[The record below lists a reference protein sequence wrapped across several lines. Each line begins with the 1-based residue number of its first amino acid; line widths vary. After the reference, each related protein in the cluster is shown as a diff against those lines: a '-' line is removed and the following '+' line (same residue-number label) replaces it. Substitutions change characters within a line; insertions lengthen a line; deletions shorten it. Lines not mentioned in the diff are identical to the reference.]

1 MKKSPKNPHF
11 LKSKK
16 YCCDPCYYSSN
27 SKKDF
32 NKHLSTTK
40 HLRLTSTDA
49 PTAKKIPPYFSCE
62 TCGKKYKHRQSLF
75 NHKKICKMGDGQ
87 LAKLAKKLAKVSH
100 PKFHCECG
108 KSYKHASSL
117 SKHKIKCIY
126 SNDVVD
132 DNEEITEIVPNNNVE
147 VLLKAILKENQN
159 IAHENKVLRDKLS
172 NLEMNVTNIT
182 NNNTNNNQFNINM
195 FLNEKCKNAMNLED
209 FIQKIKFTLE
219 DLQYTRDNGYTKGIS
234 NVFIKS
240 LNDMD
245 VTERPIHCSDQ
256 KRLQFYV
263 KNDDEWTRDRNNEK
277 IDSSI
282 EKVSKKQLKSIKEWV
297 KSNPDY
303 LDSEKKTEEYFTMV
317 NKITQPNSEKN
328 LRNIKRKVGENVK
341 LEKYENVK

>member
-1 MKKSPKNPHF
+1 M
-11 LKSKK
+11 
-16 YCCDPCYYSSN
+16 
-27 SKKDF
+27 
-32 NKHLSTTK
+32 
-40 HLRLTSTDA
+40 TDA
-49 PTAKKIPPYFSCE
+49 DTAKKIPPHFYCE

-75 NHKKICKMGDGQ
+75 NHKKNCNNDPSQ
-87 LAKLAKKLAKVSH
+87 LAKLAKKLAKISH
-100 PKFHCECG
+100 SKFYCECG

-126 SNDVVD
+126 TTHVDKND
-132 DNEEITEIVPNNNVE
+132 EEVTDIVPNNNVE

-159 IAHENKVLRDKLS
+159 IAHENKVLRDKLN

-263 KNDDEWTRDRNNEK
+263 KNDDEWTRDNNNEK

-282 EKVSKKQLKSIKEWV
+282 EKISKKQIETIKKWTEQ
-297 KSNPDY
+297 NPDFMDCD
-303 LDSEKKTEEYFTMV
+303 LKRDEYFKLVTQTM
-317 NKITQPNSEKN
+317 QPNDDKN
-328 LRNIKRKVGENVK
+328 LKNIKRKVGENVK
-341 LEKYENVK
+341 LDK

>member
-1 MKKSPKNPHF
+1 VK
-11 LKSKK
+11 
-16 YCCDPCYYSSN
+16 
-27 SKKDF
+27 
-32 NKHLSTTK
+32 
-40 HLRLTSTDA
+40 
-49 PTAKKIPPYFSCE
+49 
-62 TCGKKYKHRQSLF
+62 SLF
-75 NHKKICKMGDGQ
+75 NHKKICKNGDGQ

-100 PKFHCECG
+100 SKFHCECG

-126 SNDVVD
+126 SNDVEE
-132 DNEEITEIVPNNNVE
+132 DNEEITELVPNNNVE

-159 IAHENKVLRDKLS
+159 IAHENKVLRVKLS

-263 KNDDEWTRDRNNEK
+263 KNDDEWTRDSNNEK

-282 EKVSKKQLKSIKEWV
+282 EKISKKQIETIKKWTEQ
-297 KSNPDY
+297 NPDFM
-303 LDSEKKTEEYFTMV
+303 DCDQKRDEYFKLVTETM
-317 NKITQPNSEKN
+317 KPNDDKN
-328 LRNIKRKVGENVK
+328 LRNIKKKVGENVK
-341 LEKYENVK
+341 LDKQT

>member
-16 YCCDPCYYSSN
+16 YCCIPCYYSSN

-49 PTAKKIPPYFSCE
+49 PTAKKIPPYFYCE
-62 TCGKKYKHRQSLF
+62 ICGKKYKHRQSLF
-75 NHKKICKMGDGQ
+75 NHKKICKSGSVSYP
-87 LAKLAKKLAKVSH
+87 KVIQSY
-100 PKFHCECG
+100 PKVIHSKFSCECG
-108 KSYKHASSL
+108 KVYKYASGL
-117 SKHKIKCIY
+117 SKHKLQCSY
-126 SNDVVD
+126 SIDVEEK
-132 DNEEITEIVPNNNVE
+132 NEKVTELVPNNNVE

-263 KNDDEWTRDRNNEK
+263 KNDDEWTRDNNNEK

-282 EKVSKKQLKSIKEWV
+282 EKISKKQIETIKKWTEQ
-297 KSNPDY
+297 NPDFM
-303 LDSEKKTEEYFTMV
+303 DCDQKRDEYFKLVTETM
-317 NKITQPNSEKN
+317 KPNDDKN
-328 LRNIKRKVGENVK
+328 LRNIKKKVGENVK
-341 LEKYENVK
+341 LDK

>member
-11 LKSKK
+11 LKNKK
-16 YCCDPCYYSSN
+16 FSCKTCYYFSN

-40 HLRLTSTDA
+40 HLRLTATDA
-49 PTAKKIPPYFSCE
+49 VTAKKIPLIFKCE
-62 TCGKKYKHRQSLF
+62 FCKKKYKHRQSLF
-75 NHKKICKMGDGQ
+75 NHKKSCKKGDGQ
-87 LAKLAKKLAKVSH
+87 LAKLAKKLAKISH
-100 PKFHCECG
+100 QKFHCECG

-126 SNDVVD
+126 TINVDENDED
-132 DNEEITEIVPNNNVE
+132 ITEIVPNNNVE

-182 NNNTNNNQFNINM
+182 NNNTNNNHFNINM

-263 KNDDEWTRDRNNEK
+263 KNDDEWTRDNNNEK

-282 EKVSKKQLKSIKEWV
+282 ERISKKQIETIKKWTEQ
-297 KSNPDY
+297 NPDFM
-303 LDSEKKTEEYFTMV
+303 DCDQKRDEYFKLVTETM
-317 NKITQPNSEKN
+317 KPNDDKN
-328 LRNIKRKVGENVK
+328 LRNIKKKVGENVK
-341 LEKYENVK
+341 LDK

>member
-1 MKKSPKNPHF
+1 MKKSPKNPNF
-11 LKSKK
+11 LKTKK
-16 YCCDPCYYSSN
+16 YSCNLCYYFSN

-32 NKHLSTTK
+32 NKHLITTK

-49 PTAKKIPPYFSCE
+49 STAKKIPPYFSCE
-62 TCGKKYKHRQSLF
+62 SCGKNYKHRQSLF
-75 NHKKICKMGDGQ
+75 NHKKICKNSDGQ
-87 LAKLAKKLAKVSH
+87 IAKLAKNLAKISH
-100 PKFHCECG
+100 PNFECECG

-126 SNDVVD
+126 SNDVEE
-132 DNEEITEIVPNNNVE
+132 NSEEITEIVPNNNVE

-159 IAHENKVLRDKLS
+159 IAHENKVLRDKLC

-256 KRLQFYV
+256 KRLHFYV
-263 KNDDEWTRDRNNEK
+263 KNDDEWTRDNNNEK

-282 EKVSKKQLKSIKEWV
+282 EKISKKQIETIKKWTEQ
-297 KSNPDY
+297 NPDFM
-303 LDSEKKTEEYFTMV
+303 DCDQKRDEYFKLVTETM
-317 NKITQPNSEKN
+317 KPNDDKN
-328 LRNIKRKVGENVK
+328 LRNIKKKVGENVK
-341 LEKYENVK
+341 LDK

>member
-1 MKKSPKNPHF
+1 MNKSPKNPQS

-16 YCCDPCYYSSN
+16 YFCTPCYYSSN

-49 PTAKKIPPYFSCE
+49 STAKKIPRYFLCE
-62 TCGKKYKHRQSLF
+62 LCGKKYKHRQSLF
-75 NHKKICKMGDGQ
+75 NHKKNCKLVDGQ
-87 LAKLAKKLAKVSH
+87 LAKLAVKLAKPNH
-100 PKFHCECG
+100 YPFKCECG
-108 KSYKHASSL
+108 SHYKHASSL
-117 SKHKIKCIY
+117 SKHRKYCEY
-126 SNDVVD
+126 FHDVKKNIEK
-132 DNEEITEIVPNNNVE
+132 NEINPTNNVE

-159 IAHENKVLRDKLS
+159 IARENKVLRDKLC

-234 NVFIKS
+234 NVFIRS
-240 LNDMD
+240 LNNMD

-263 KNDDEWTRDRNNEK
+263 KNDDEWTRDSNNEK

-282 EKVSKKQLKSIKEWV
+282 EKISKKQLKTIKEWV

-303 LDSEKKTEEYFTMV
+303 LDSEKKMEEYFTLV

-341 LEKYENVK
+341 LEKFENVN

>member
-1 MKKSPKNPHF
+1 M
-11 LKSKK
+11 
-16 YCCDPCYYSSN
+16 
-27 SKKDF
+27 
-32 NKHLSTTK
+32 
-40 HLRLTSTDA
+40 
-49 PTAKKIPPYFSCE
+49 
-62 TCGKKYKHRQSLF
+62 
-75 NHKKICKMGDGQ
+75 
-87 LAKLAKKLAKVSH
+87 
-100 PKFHCECG
+100 
-108 KSYKHASSL
+108 

-126 SNDVVD
+126 SNDVED
-132 DNEEITEIVPNNNVE
+132 NNEEITELVPNNNVE

-219 DLQYTRDNGYTKGIS
+219 DLQYTRDNGYTKGFKC
-234 NVFIKS
+234 FIKS

-263 KNDDEWTRDRNNEK
+263 KNDDEWTRDSNNEK

-282 EKVSKKQLKSIKEWV
+282 EKIRKKQIETIKKWTEQ
-297 KSNPDY
+297 NPDFM
-303 LDSEKKTEEYFTMV
+303 DCDQKRDEYF
-317 NKITQPNSEKN
+317 
-328 LRNIKRKVGENVK
+328 K
-341 LEKYENVK
+341 LVTETYET

>member
-1 MKKSPKNPHF
+1 MKKSPTNSAF
-11 LKSKK
+11 LKMKK
-16 YCCDPCYYSSN
+16 FSCIPCYYFSN
-27 SKKDF
+27 NKKDF

-49 PTAKKIPPYFSCE
+49 ATAKKIPPFFWCE

-75 NHKKICKMGDGQ
+75 NHKKICKNADGK
-87 LAKLAKKLAKVSH
+87 LAKLAKKLAKNVDS
-100 PKFHCECG
+100 KFKCECG

-117 SKHKIKCIY
+117 SKHKIKCKHY
-126 SNDVVD
+126 NDVGGVC
-132 DNEEITEIVPNNNVE
+132 EIISDIVPNNNVE

-159 IAHENKVLRDKLS
+159 IAHENKALRDKIS
-172 NLEMNVTNIT
+172 NLEVNVTNIT

-209 FIQKIKFTLE
+209 FIQKMKFTLE

-234 NVFIKS
+234 NIFIKS

-245 VTERPIHCSDQ
+245 VTKRPIHCSDQ

-263 KNDDEWTRDRNNEK
+263 KNDDEWTKDSNNEK
-277 IDSSI
+277 IDNSI
-282 EKVSKKQLKSIKEWV
+282 EQISKKQLKTIKEWV
-297 KSNPDY
+297 KANPDY
-303 LDSEKKTEEYFTMV
+303 LDSEKKTEEYFTLV
-317 NKITQPNSEKN
+317 SNITQPNSEKN

-341 LEKYENVK
+341 LEKSENVK

>member
-1 MKKSPKNPHF
+1 
-11 LKSKK
+11 
-16 YCCDPCYYSSN
+16 
-27 SKKDF
+27 
-32 NKHLSTTK
+32 
-40 HLRLTSTDA
+40 
-49 PTAKKIPPYFSCE
+49 
-62 TCGKKYKHRQSLF
+62 
-75 NHKKICKMGDGQ
+75 
-87 LAKLAKKLAKVSH
+87 
-100 PKFHCECG
+100 
-108 KSYKHASSL
+108 
-117 SKHKIKCIY
+117 
-126 SNDVVD
+126 
-132 DNEEITEIVPNNNVE
+132 
-147 VLLKAILKENQN
+147 LLKAILKENQN
-159 IAHENKVLRDKLS
+159 IAHENKVLRVKLS

-282 EKVSKKQLKSIKEWV
+282 EKVSKKHRRILYYGK
-297 KSNPDY
+297 
-303 LDSEKKTEEYFTMV
+303 
-317 NKITQPNSEKN
+317 
-328 LRNIKRKVGENVK
+328 
-341 LEKYENVK
+341 